1 MAEVSKNG
9 FDLIGGALHK
19 LHGKGSKAFLGTL
32 IFVFPLA
39 LMCMIPYAG
48 WAIALFCWG
57 VLETGYIRFM
67 RRTMDGENPGFGE
80 IFSEVRTGWF
90 ELYLGA
96 LMIGMFAL
104 GSAVIL
110 VPGVVLIGYYS
121 LSLFTAEYYHIE
133 RVGEAMYQTAVR
145 MDGNKT
151 TMFSFKAIFYL
162 FYFIVLAAAALSAY
176 GVYLLWATSPVL
188 SVCVA
193 ALAFLVFVLL
203 WSWITV
209 YHHATSEMF
218 FQEILH
224 NYEFKST
231 RHFREEVIE
240 KKGEKEKAE
249 ESQEAP
255 AEEVKEEPAKE
266 VAPAKKPAAKKP
278 AAKKAPAKKA
288 PAKKPAAKK

>member
-19 LHGKGSKAFLGTL
+19 LHGKGRKAFLGTL

-67 RRTMDGENPGFGE
+67 RRVMAGENPGFGE

-96 LMIGMFAL
+96 LMLGMFIL

-110 VPGVVLIGYYS
+110 VPGIVLIGYYS

-133 RVGEAMYQTAVR
+133 RVSDAMYQTAVR

-151 TMFSFKAIFYL
+151 TMFSFKSIFYL

-193 ALAFLVFVLL
+193 AFAFLVFVLL

-218 FQEILH
+218 FQEVLK
-224 NYEFKST
+224 NYEFKNT

-240 KKGEKEKAE
+240 KKAA
-249 ESQEAP
+249 QEVAPEAAP
-255 AEEVKEEPAKE
+255 ASEVAPEVKEEPANKE
-266 VAPAKKPAAKKP
+266 EAPAPAKKPAAKKP
-278 AAKKAPAKKA
+278 AAKKAPAKK
-288 PAKKPAAKK
+288 PAAKK